1 MSEKKIS
8 LKSIDILLLL
18 ILILYPLRHINIGID
33 LQDTGYSMAN
43 FRYFSLDHVDPM
55 WYFSTFFANTCGYLL
70 SKFPFGSS
78 FIGLNAYTAL
88 SVSLASF
95 LVYRFATKKLNISA
109 GITFIGII
117 IAESLCW
124 CPTADLYNYLTY
136 LFLTI
141 TVILVYKGIMEEK
154 NLMLFLAGAVL
165 GANIFVRFSNLP
177 EAILIVAVWG
187 IGVFEKIEDPSQKGA
202 FKRTVSRTLFCLFGY
217 LATLAL
223 VFLFIQIKYGF
234 GTYIEAITRLLGMTD
249 TAKDYTP
256 QGMLFKVF
264 NSYID
269 NIYWI
274 NRIIV
279 FMFAGIVSECFV
291 MYTFKT
297 PKWASKLAVCTS
309 VLWAVAMTAFLIVRG
324 YTSLNYRSYDPMILP
339 ATSFLIL
346 TLAVLFVVSVSPKT
360 KKGERLIA
368 MLVFLEV
375 FVTSIGSNNGLF
387 PSFNNLF
394 LGAVLLLYFL
404 YGLKDLKPLEIKE
417 FKFYIP
423 FNSVKVFAGSFL
435 LLCFVQFFVFGLEF
449 TFAEATGVKDT
460 SGKTTVNRVLK
471 GVKMD
476 PQKAKT
482 LDELTEFIY
491 ENSLSG
497 KEVILYGDIPS
508 MSFYLEMPAAFN
520 NWSDL
525 ESYKKAVLE
534 EELSDLDTMP
544 VIIFGRV
551 VTGEYEDAYLGDG
564 AEYFSDNQ
572 KKLLKYEKYMLIK
585 DFMAE
590 NDYEQ
595 VFENES
601 YAVYFVNDK

>member
-1 MSEKKIS
+1 MNEKKIS
-8 LKSIDILLLL
+8 VKKFDIFLLL
-18 ILILYPLRHINIGID
+18 ILVLYPLRHINIGID

-43 FRYFSLDHVDPM
+43 FKYFSREHVDAM
-55 WYFSTFFANTCGYLL
+55 WYFSTYFANACGNLL

-88 SVSLASF
+88 SVSLMAF
-95 LVYRFATKKLNISA
+95 LVYRFATKKLNIPA
-109 GITFIGII
+109 GIAFIGLI

-256 QGMLFKVF
+256 QGMLFKMF
-264 NSYID
+264 RGYID

-274 NRIIV
+274 NRMLV
-279 FMFAGIVSECFV
+279 FLFAGIVSECFV
-291 MYTFKT
+291 MYTFKSK
-297 PKWASKLAVCTS
+297 KWASKAAVCTS
-309 VLWAVAMTAFLIVRG
+309 AFWALAMTGFLILRG

-346 TLAVLFVVSVSPKT
+346 TLAVLFLMSISPKT
-360 KKGERLIA
+360 SKGERLIA

-404 YGLKDLKPLEIKE
+404 YRLKDIKPLEIKE
-417 FKFYIP
+417 FKFNIP
-423 FNSVKVFAGSFL
+423 FNSLKVFTGVFL

-460 SGKTTVNRVLK
+460 SAKTTVNRVLK
-471 GVKMD
+471 GVKMS
-476 PQKAKT
+476 PERAKAI
-482 LDELTEFIY
+482 DDISEFVY
-491 ENSLSG
+491 ENNLTG
-497 KEVILYGDIPS
+497 REVILYGDIPS

-520 NWSDL
+520 SWSDL
-525 ESYKKAVLE
+525 ESYKISVLQGA
-534 EELSDLDTMP
+534 LDNIDGKP
-544 VIIFGRV
+544 VVIFGRD
-551 VTGEYEDAYLGDG
+551 VTDEYEEAALNAG
-564 AEYFSDNQ
+564 AEAFTDNQ
-572 KKLLKYEKYMLIK
+572 KKLLKYEKYMTIRE
-585 DFMAE
+585 FME
-590 NDYEQ
+590 KNRYEKA
-595 VFENES
+595 FENEKFS
-601 YAVYFVNDK
+601 VFISKM